1 MIRNPAALSDRERR
15 EPILNQLDIPTVQ
28 KHYLEPNMMVS
39 LLLLLLLPVLALSHP
54 VKFLPLDCEDVYKNG
69 SIHSGVY
76 TIFPAGHDSP
86 VEVYCDMDCEEDDSE
101 DKGGWTVIQRRMDG
115 TVNFYRPW
123 DQYKKGFG
131 NPAGE
136 YWLGL
141 HNMFL
146 ITWTRKYRLRVD
158 MEDFT
163 GGKVH
168 AHYSSFAVDTETE
181 RFKLHIGNYIDGGAG
196 NSLISSNGQRFSTF
210 NHDYDY
216 NYYHNY
222 AQECHGGFWFG
233 YNVQANP
240 NGLYTWG
247 HSSYRTGVLWST
259 WKGHYYS
266 LKAITMKIRP
276 LSLDDLQGT
285 IGYI

>member
-1 MIRNPAALSDRERR
+1 ISM
-15 EPILNQLDIPTVQ
+15 
-28 KHYLEPNMMVS
+28 
-39 LLLLLLLPVLALSHP
+39 LLLLLLPVLALSHP
-54 VKFLPLDCEDVYKNG
+54 VKFLPVDCEDVYKNG

-131 NPAGE
+131 NPDGE

-168 AHYSSFAVDTETE
+168 AHYSSFA
-181 RFKLHIGNYIDGGAG
+181 
-196 NSLISSNGQRFSTF
+196 
-210 NHDYDY
+210 
-216 NYYHNY
+216 
-222 AQECHGGFWFG
+222 
-233 YNVQANP
+233 ANP

-259 WKGHYYS
+259 WKGYYYS